1 MFEIIQSV
9 RREGL
14 AVEQLL
20 GDGRPGQSDEVAAD
34 GMNPLGLQR
43 QKGPAGSV

>member
-1 MFEIIQSV
+1 MLNPV

-20 GDGRPGQSDEVAAD
+20 GDGRLGQSDEVAAD
-34 GMNPLGLQR
+34 GMNPVGLRR